1 MTSLYGVSIV
11 LYLYAGGVWGGGG
24 PVGRGLLW
32 RGEVTPGQFTHLNRF
47 LRCFRDI
54 ENESYSVDL
63 FIHVNLFLFIGFN
76 ISVCNYRRR
85 VCCTY
90 DMLYV

>member
-11 LYLYAGGVWGGGG
+11 LYLYAGGGGGG
-24 PVGRGLLW
+24 GAGGLLW

-63 FIHVNLFLFIGFN
+63 FIHVILLLFIRFK

-90 DMLYV
+90 DILYV